1 MKTALMRAF
10 GCAIFS
16 STTLFGSPTALA
28 HKTVAFYS
36 GPTPPLEDMAGIDMV
51 VLEPDHVAQPE
62 ETLQLAKKRHQSLF
76 AYVSI
81 GEINV
86 TRSHFA
92 LVPQQALRAENEN
105 WGSWILD
112 QTSPLWRDFFLT
124 SIIEPL
130 WRQGWRGFFLDT
142 LDSYRLFSKT
152 DAERERQRQALVET
166 IKALKAR
173 HPDALLIFNR
183 GFELLPDVF
192 QFVHAVAAESLYRGY
207 DAAKKQYSQVTP
219 SDRAWLAAQLANV
232 RDQYRLP
239 AIAIDYVSPTGPH
252 TCIETMNTASLIRA
266 AGFIPWV
273 TDVTLN
279 SLVQLRCQS

>member
-1 MKTALMRAF
+1 MTVF
-10 GCAIFS
+10 GWAIFS
-16 STTLFGSPTALA
+16 STPLLGSATAQA
-28 HKTVAFYS
+28 NADKTVAFYY

-62 ETLQLAKKRHQSLF
+62 EALQLARKRRQSLF

-86 TRSHFA
+86 TRNYFA
-92 LVPQQALRAENEN
+92 LVPQEALRTENKN
-105 WGSWILD
+105 WGSWIVD
-112 QTSPLWRDFFLT
+112 QTSPLWREFLLT

-152 DAERERQRQALVET
+152 DAERERQRLALVET
-166 IKALKAR
+166 IKYLKAR
-173 HPDALLIFNR
+173 HPDAMLIFNR
-183 GFELLPDVF
+183 GFELLPDVS

-207 DAAKKQYSQVTP
+207 DAAKKEYSPVAP
-219 SDRAWLAAQLANV
+219 SDRAWLAAQLANA
-232 RDQYRLP
+232 RDRYRLP

-252 TCIETMNTASLIRA
+252 TCVETMNTASLIRA